1 MRRAMA
7 QSALVFASV
16 LMIVALAG
24 CGGGGKTA
32 VPLPMPVTAP
42 EDSPLAPGATSIPAG
57 ESRTVGEADGVRTV
71 ATCPADGPACVFT
84 VAQDGS
90 ATFTGGEPM
99 FATYTTIT
107 GLPEGHSLASGTI
120 PAGESRTVRDADGMR
135 TVVTCPADGDACMVS
150 VGDDGAAE
158 ATGGAPTV
166 ATISYTTI
174 TGLPEGHSL
183 ASGTIPAGQSRTV
196 RDADGMRTVV
206 TCPADGDACMVSVGD
221 DGRAEATGGVPTVVT
236 ISYTTITGLPEGAL
250 EPGTFSL
257 SPGES
262 RVLQETAGMR
272 TLLTCPSGGEDC
284 VVTVGDDGAA
294 TATGGAPTVATYTPI
309 DLPGGHTLASGT
321 TIPPGESLTVWSD
334 GNVGTLVTCPAD
346 GEACVFRVEDG
357 AAEYTGGTP
366 AVATEITGLSGHT
379 LTVGTTIPAGG
390 SRSATYS
397 RGRGS
402 DVACPA
408 GGEDCFVAWVS
419 DSAAEFTG
427 GAPTLA
433 AVSNEMVWQA
443 NNGPDGTSDGAHAR
457 GLQGALLSGSSLDSM
472 FRNVIAGWTGRAGGS
487 IVQSTAHPEP
497 AVTATASWA
506 GGAAPTLGL
515 TLGATSFSLD
525 GDSSIP
531 SLGEGWNGVALEND
545 LATLT
550 RRAVLYSNIEE
561 AVGGTPDGYYLTLG
575 AWVIF
580 PDDPAASSTQYNMG
594 AFANGHSATALNRN
608 AVLGLT
614 GTATYQGPAT
624 GLYTAAT
631 YTGSGGSRALES
643 ATVGSFTATA
653 TINANFGT
661 GGGAVIGMGGSV
673 TDFEENGES
682 LGNWTVSLNTTAQVQ
697 SGALETFYGR
707 TGGSADGRAL
717 SGNWGVQFYRDGTS
731 GHPHSAVGVFTSST
745 AAANNDALHMVGAY
759 GAERN

>member
-7 QSALVFASV
+7 QSALTFASV

-24 CGGGGKTA
+24 CGGGGGKTA
-32 VPLPMPVTAP
+32 GPPPTPVAGLPDDNT
-42 EDSPLAPGATSIPAG
+42 LQPGTTTIPAG
-57 ESRTVGEADGVRTV
+57 VSRPVGGADGVRTELM
-71 ATCPADGPACVFT
+71 CPADGPDCV
-84 VAQDGS
+84 VNVGADGAIQS
-90 ATFTGGEPM
+90 TGGAPRVV
-99 FATYTTIT
+99 TYTPIT
-107 GLPEGHSLASGTI
+107 GLPEGHTLTADTI
-120 PAGESRTVRDADGMR
+120 IRAGEDRTVWSDGSMR
-135 TVVTCPADGDACMVS
+135 TVVRCPADGPDCEV
-150 VGDDGAAE
+150 V
-158 ATGGAPTV
+158 
-166 ATISYTTI
+166 
-174 TGLPEGHSL
+174 
-183 ASGTIPAGQSRTV
+183 V
-196 RDADGMRTVV
+196 R
-206 TCPADGDACMVSVGD
+206 
-221 DGRAEATGGVPTVVT
+221 
-236 ISYTTITGLPEGAL
+236 
-250 EPGTFSL
+250 
-257 SPGES
+257 
-262 RVLQETAGMR
+262 
-272 TLLTCPSGGEDC
+272 SGGPES
-284 VVTVGDDGAA
+284 
-294 TATGGAPTVATYTPI
+294 TGGAPTVATYTPI

-321 TIPPGESLTVWSD
+321 TIPPGETLTVWSD

-366 AVATEITGLSGHT
+366 AVVTEVTGLSGHT
-379 LTVGTTIPAGG
+379 LTVGTTIPAGE

-427 GAPTLA
+427 GAPTLTT
-433 AVSNEMVWQA
+433 VTNQMVWQA
-443 NNGPDGTSDGAHAR
+443 NNGPEGTSDGAHAR
-457 GLQGALLSGSSLDSM
+457 GLEGALLSGSSLDSM
-472 FRNVIAGWTGRAGGS
+472 FRNVISGWTGRAGGS

-506 GGAAPTLGL
+506 SGTAPTLGL
-515 TLGATSFSLD
+515 TLGALSFSLD
-525 GDSSIP
+525 GDSSVP

-545 LATLT
+545 LATF
-550 RRAVLYSNIEE
+550 RQAVLYSNIERPS
-561 AVGGTPDGYYLTLG
+561 GGTPDGYYLTLG

-580 PDDPAASSTQYNMG
+580 PDDPAAGSASYDMG

-614 GTATYQGPAT
+614 GTATYHGPAT

-631 YTGSGGSRALES
+631 YTGSGGTRALQS

-653 TINANFGT
+653 RINANFGT
-661 GGGAVIGMGGSV
+661 GGGAVTGMGGSV

-682 LGNWTVSLNTTAQVQ
+682 LGNWTVSLNITAQVQ